1 MNANIHSSLAMEAP
15 PMGEPIAIQALSWKQ
30 GLFLTAGAVTA
41 FHAWLAPISLCVTAA
56 MILSLLGKAVLGKC
70 SKP

>member
-1 MNANIHSSLAMEAP
+1 
-15 PMGEPIAIQALSWKQ
+15 MGEPIAIQALSWTQ
-30 GLFLTAGAVTA
+30 GLLLTAGAVTA